1 MHSQTQSQHQR
12 KVVDQQFLFLDIN
25 YEYVIVDSF
34 N

>member
-1 MHSQTQSQHQR
+1 MHSQTQSQPQH